1 MASKRIS
8 IMIITVVLAFSIAL
22 GSFFYLNSQKHPT
35 GELESIDVA
44 YSSFESVALFWIA
57 REQGF
62 FSQNGLNVTAIRYDT
77 GAGALNGMINDE
89 ADIALGTN
97 EFPLTIK
104 ALENEKIRTV
114 ASISESEFI
123 YVVGRRDR
131 GIEEV
136 SDLKGKVVGT
146 TFGTIAQFYLGRFL
160 SLNGVNVQD
169 ITLLDLRTPEE
180 WVNAVVDG
188 DVDAVS
194 TAQPYADRAEEG
206 LGANAVVWSAQSHRP
221 LFTQVISTDNW
232 IANSPKLVEK
242 FLKSLLQAEEYAS
255 SDPNS
260 AKAIV
265 KMEMNV
271 TVEYMTTVWAQNR
284 FRLSL
289 DQAQVVAMEDE
300 ARWLISENLTSAT
313 AVPDFL
319 EYIYFEG
326 LESVKPESLNIIR

>member
-1 MASKRIS
+1 
-8 IMIITVVLAFSIAL
+8 
-22 GSFFYLNSQKHPT
+22 
-35 GELESIDVA
+35 
-44 YSSFESVALFWIA
+44 
-57 REQGF
+57 
-62 FSQNGLNVTAIRYDT
+62 
-77 GAGALNGMINDE
+77 
-89 ADIALGTN
+89 
-97 EFPLTIK
+97 
-104 ALENEKIRTV
+104 
-114 ASISESEFI
+114 
-123 YVVGRRDR
+123 
-131 GIEEV
+131 
-136 SDLKGKVVGT
+136 
-146 TFGTIAQFYLGRFL
+146 
-160 SLNGVNVQD
+160 
-169 ITLLDLRTPEE
+169 
-180 WVNAVVDG
+180 
-188 DVDAVS
+188 
-194 TAQPYADRAEEG
+194 
-206 LGANAVVWSAQSHRP
+206 
-221 LFTQVISTDNW
+221 VISTDNW